1 MRALEGETGLR
12 EKKAEKGLGRLRSLS
27 RQVVM
32 GRAGR
37 EDETAWDGE
46 AARVGGKE
54 WKKQKVGRT
63 PDSTGV
69 VKHVEFGV
77 G

>member
-1 MRALEGETGLR
+1 
-12 EKKAEKGLGRLRSLS
+12 
-27 RQVVM
+27 M